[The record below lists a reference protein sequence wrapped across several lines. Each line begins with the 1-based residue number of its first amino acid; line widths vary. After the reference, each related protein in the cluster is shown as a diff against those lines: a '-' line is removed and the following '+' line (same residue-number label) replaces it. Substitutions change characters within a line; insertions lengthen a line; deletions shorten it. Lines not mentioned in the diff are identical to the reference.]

1 MNDNSAQAAESLD
14 LSALMR
20 DMPFAET
27 LGLSFEVSDRRVIT
41 RLSFRPDHIGN
52 TTLPA
57 LHGGVVAST
66 LEHAALVD
74 YLWRCRP
81 AEPPQVATRTIS
93 YHRPSGPRDL
103 LAEARLTRQGR
114 RTAHL
119 LVEAW
124 QDDRDRLVASA
135 SVHLLLS

>member
-1 MNDNSAQAAESLD
+1 MNDSPPPDPQDQDRPRPERAIA
-14 LSALMR
+14 
-20 DMPFAET
+20 FAEC
-27 LGLSFEVSDRRVIT
+27 LGLSFEIADHRLIT
-41 RLSFRPDHIGN
+41 RLCFRPDHIGN

-81 AEPPQVATRTIS
+81 AEAPQVATRTIS

>member
-1 MNDNSAQAAESLD
+1 MNDKSAQAAERPD
-14 LSALMR
+14 VTALMQ
-20 DMPFAET
+20 DMPFAKALRLT
-27 LGLSFEVSDRRVIT
+27 FELTDHRLIT
-41 RLSFRPDHIGN
+41 RLNFGPDHIGN

-66 LEHAALVD
+66 LEHAALID

-81 AEPPQVATRTIS
+81 AEAPQVATRTIS